1 MLGDPLS
8 FLFPDEVAEGPPP
21 MPATPCPPPARP
33 AANDSPTGKPW
44 IRPDGASL
52 VRSGKQWADQSTG
65 EIVGLGQPQPQPEP
79 QHTPAPTPDAA
90 RAAWWRAVR
99 DLGVWDED
107 GTPAVPGEARLST

>member
-21 MPATPCPPPARP
+21 SPCPAPTRP
-33 AANDSPTGKPW
+33 AANDSDAGKPW
-44 IRPDGASL
+44 LRSDGASL

-65 EIVGLGQPQPQPEP
+65 EIVGLGRPQPEP
-79 QHTPAPTPDAA
+79 QHIPALDPDAA

-99 DLGVWDED
+99 DLGVWNED
-107 GTPAVPGEARLST
+107 GTPVVR